1 MRSTFCLLLI
11 CALLLLSACQ
21 TAAPEPT
28 QDLTRT
34 STLDLIPESTST
46 GKSPD
51 PAIEHSYG
59 GESRDRGI
67 NLVQTRDGGFAAVGY
82 SSSFGSGDEDIYL
95 VRTDPDG
102 KFLWSRTYGGAG
114 DDNGWD
120 LLETPE
126 GGFLILG
133 FTNSM
138 GAGKMDLYLIQTDPQ
153 GELIW
158 EMTYGGP
165 EDDYGWALES
175 EDDGYLLAG
184 QTKSFGAGDIDGFL
198 VKVNLAGEPI
208 WRQTYGGT
216 AEDRLYSIDQTISG
230 GYVLAGTTRTDS
242 LGERDAY
249 LIKTDFQG
257 ELIWSSSF
265 GEEQDDVFH
274 AVRET
279 SEGDLIACGYSKSFG
294 AAGYDAWLMNIDSNG
309 EPNWQR
315 LFGGTLDDRLISGE
329 QTVDGGYILAGY
341 TRSFGASGWDV
352 LLAKLDPDGELIWT
366 ELFGGRLDDTG
377 YTVIQA
383 TAGDYLV
390 TGETYSQGAGGGDLY
405 LIHFN
410 D

>member
-1 MRSTFCLLLI
+1 MRSTLGLLLI
-11 CALLLLSACQ
+11 FALLLLSTCQ
-21 TAAPEPT
+21 TSAPEPT
-28 QDLTRT
+28 QDLTLT
-34 STLDLIPESTST
+34 STLDLILEPTST
-46 GKSPD
+46 ETVQN
-51 PAIEHSYG
+51 PAIEHRYG

-67 NLVQTRDGGFAAVGY
+67 NMLQTHDGGYAAVGY

-102 KFLWSRTYGGAG
+102 KLLWSSSYGGTG

-216 AEDRLYSIDQTISG
+216 AEDRLYSIDQTNSG

-242 LGERDAY
+242 QGERDAY
-249 LIKTDFQG
+249 LIKTDSEG

-279 SEGDLIACGYSKSFG
+279 SEGDLIATGYSKSFG
-294 AAGYDAWLMNIDSNG
+294 AAGYDAWLMNIDSDG

-315 LFGGTLDDRLISGE
+315 LFGGTLDDHLISGE

-377 YTVIQA
+377 YTVIQT

-405 LIHFN
+405 LIHFA